1 MAASPTHAIVVKVT
15 FKPGI
20 QDMANTM
27 LHEEVIPGAKK
38 AEGFVTGYWMHG
50 EDGSFGL
57 SVELFDSLANAQAEL
72 GRRQTSSPADAPVE
86 IVSVD
91 VVEVVGRA

>member
-1 MAASPTHAIVVKVT
+1 MAATPTHAIVVKVT

-20 QDMANTM
+20 QEAANKV

-38 AEGFVTGYWMHG
+38 ADGFVSGYWMHG
-50 EDGSFGL
+50 DDNSFGV

-72 GRRQTSSPADAPVE
+72 GRRAAGVPADSPVE
-86 IVSVD
+86 IVSAD
-91 VVEVVGRA
+91 VVEVVGQA